1 MVTTLRDRI
10 CQDDHTGSRVRASLA
25 LRACSG
31 ASFRVMPVALA
42 SIQCCLNMRPPKLA
56 ATRNQRNRHTTGLLS
71 KEPETSWPC
80 YYLHRCAV
88 LPPGAGPSGER
99 YSLSAGAPA
108 RWGLES
114 DLINGVTTRV
124 RVIILELARVC
135 KLGAPSL
142 PSPRSKAQRRCLLLD
157 VLPPCS
163 LRNTFGRSPSVCSR
177 PSVPPPTFCFF
188 LLRRT

>member
-31 ASFRVMPVALA
+31 ASFKSHASGTGKHLMLPEHATTKARSDPKSEKQAHHGAPLQGARNFLA
-42 SIQCCLNMRPPKLA
+42 M
-56 ATRNQRNRHTTGLLS
+56 LLS
-71 KEPETSWPC
+71 TSLCSFTTW
-80 YYLHRCAV
+80 RWA
-88 LPPGAGPSGER
+88 ER

-114 DLINGVTTRV
+114 DLINGVTTRM

-157 VLPPCS
+157 VLPPYS
-163 LRNTFGRSPSVCSR
+163 LRNKFGRSPSVCSR